1 MTNNNF
7 CISGA
12 MLSLQKERFF
22 ESKRAQYW
30 NASKRDERC
39 PVLDDSKV
47 GKGHKAKRLVQT
59 PLRLVQTP
67 LRLAQTK
74 VILL

>member
-59 PLRLVQTP
+59 PLRL
-67 LRLAQTK
+67 AQTK